1 MVGKNPLPQFT
12 APPRG
17 PMLTC
22 SMPHLLVVVRGRV
35 QGVGFRYFV
44 LKRARERGL
53 KGQVRNRPDG
63 AVEAE
68 AEGARA
74 ALESWLE
81 QLRQGPTGARVEAFA
96 RPGAKSKD
104 RDSRDS
110 TSSVR
115 PSKVG
120 RT

>member
-1 MVGKNPLPQFT
+1 M
-12 APPRG
+12 PR
-17 PMLTC
+17 
-22 SMPHLLVVVRGRV
+22 LLVVVRGRV

-68 AEGARA
+68 AEGARQ

-81 QLRQGPTGARVEAFA
+81 QLRLGPTGARVEGI
-96 RPGAKSKD
+96 RETWSEEQG
-104 RDSRDS
+104 SRFEGFDI
-110 TSSVR
+110 
-115 PSKVG
+115 VG
-120 RT
+120 